1 MKKSLLSFILTVAV
15 SLFLCSCSEAPDTEL
30 EDLLDSLET
39 SYLPGQEPV
48 TQAPPEP
55 FIETLTGQISEINE
69 TVFTIKTAD
78 KKRYTV
84 ETADAVFYGSE
95 AKVGLTAV
103 VTYVNYG
110 DKIKTINA
118 TSVLIEDVNN
128 YTEDAN
134 ATTAVTK
141 VDVTTES
148 TTDEITQ
155 VIASEVASEETTAV
169 TEADVTA
176 ESTTDEITEAV
187 ASEAASEETP
197 VAPEEA
203 TDEQSKET
211 IEESVQAE

>member
-1 MKKSLLSFILTVAV
+1 MNMKKSLLSFILTVAV

-128 YTEDAN
+128 YTEDA
-134 ATTAVTK
+134 
-141 VDVTTES
+141 DV
-148 TTDEITQ
+148 
-155 VIASEVASEETTAV
+155 TTAV
-169 TEADVTA
+169 TEADVTTESTTDVTT

-187 ASEAASEETP
+187 ASEAPSEETTA
-197 VAPEEA
+197 APEET

>member
-1 MKKSLLSFILTVAV
+1 MNMKKSLLSFILTVAV

-103 VTYVNYG
+103 VTYVSYG

-128 YTEDAN
+128 YTENTDV
-134 ATTAVTK
+134 TTAVTEAD
-141 VDVTTES
+141 VTTESTTDVTTES
-148 TTDEITQ
+148 TTDEITE
-155 VIASEVASEETTAV
+155 VI
-169 TEADVTA
+169 
-176 ESTTDEITEAV
+176 
-187 ASEAASEETP
+187 ASEAASEETTA
-197 VAPEEA
+197 VPEEA

>member
-1 MKKSLLSFILTVAV
+1 MNMKKSLLSFILTVAV

-128 YTEDAN
+128 YTEDTDV
-134 ATTAVTK
+134 TTAVTEA
-141 VDVTTES
+141 DVTTES

-155 VIASEVASEETTAV
+155 VIASEVASEETTTV
-169 TEADVTA
+169 
-176 ESTTDEITEAV
+176 
-187 ASEAASEETP
+187 
-197 VAPEEA
+197 PEEA

>member
-1 MKKSLLSFILTVAV
+1 MKKLLLSFILTVAV

-128 YTEDAN
+128 YTED
-134 ATTAVTK
+134 T
-141 VDVTTES
+141 DV
-148 TTDEITQ
+148 
-155 VIASEVASEETTAV
+155 TTAV
-169 TEADVTA
+169 TEADVATESTTDVTI

-187 ASEAASEETP
+187 ASEVASEETTT
-197 VAPEEA
+197 APEEA